1 MASSATFDGA
11 FSLFL
16 GQALRL
22 VWAPSRTTARRH
34 RSDRTSADLLLKL
47 TCCGILTVT
56 MSPSRP
62 FAAIVFDLDGTLV
75 DSIGDIADGANK
87 ALAALGRPPRS
98 VADYHKLYV
107 RRSWW

>member
-1 MASSATFDGA
+1 
-11 FSLFL
+11 
-16 GQALRL
+16 
-22 VWAPSRTTARRH
+22 
-34 RSDRTSADLLLKL
+34 
-47 TCCGILTVT
+47 

>member
-1 MASSATFDGA
+1 MCLDWSSSRRPRHCPVTDHPRQTL
-11 FSLFL
+11 LF
-16 GQALRL
+16 
-22 VWAPSRTTARRH
+22 PSA
-34 RSDRTSADLLLKL
+34 
-47 TCCGILTVT
+47 VT
-56 MSPSRP
+56 MSPANRP

-107 RRSWW
+107 LRS